1 MPFFIA
7 ILGNK
12 TWPFDEWK
20 VHRQCSY
27 SRPFDKTKGLSMMLM
42 TLAIIEIIK
51 ILICDSACEMHEK
64 HSVTK
69 SIKKNWMLRVR
80 TQTKFKSK

>member
-1 MPFFIA
+1 MPFYIA

-12 TWPFDEWK
+12 TWPIDEWK

-42 TLAIIEIIK
+42 TLAVIEIIK

-69 SIKKNWMLRVR
+69 SINKIEC
-80 TQTKFKSK
+80 